1 MKPKNLLPLGA
12 ILCALFTND
21 AAFAQG
27 TAFTYQGRLNSGGAP
42 ANGSY
47 DLRFIVYDNS
57 AGGSQQGPIITNA
70 ATAVSNGLFTV
81 TLDFGNVF
89 PGAARFMEIA
99 VRTNGNGAFTT
110 LSPRQP
116 LTPAPYAITAGS
128 VVTGGLSAG
137 AYGNAVTFNN
147 SANQFTGTFTGNGAN
162 LTNVNAATLGGQ
174 ASANFWQL
182 GGNTVSG
189 GQFFGSVNNQPVE
202 IRANNLRAMQ
212 LAYASNAVSG
222 YSPNVIGGNSA
233 NNVATGVVGATI
245 AGGGGFLG
253 FSGSNFVTA
262 DFGTVVGGSGNSAK
276 GTYAIAGGNFSTATG
291 QYSTAMGNN
300 SSASGIGST
309 AMGFS
314 VANGLYS
321 TAMGLSD
328 ATADY
333 STAMG
338 HLSIASGY
346 ASTAMGAS
354 TASGTNSTAF
364 GNSQA
369 TNSYATAMGNAI
381 AGGQYSTAMGGS
393 IASGNASTAMG
404 VSSAS
409 GADSTAMGASIASG
423 YASTAMGYSSASG
436 DYSFAAG
443 ELAQAANPGAFVFAD
458 FQPVTF
464 ASTAPNQ
471 FLIRAAGGVGIGT
484 PSPQSALHIA
494 DPSGITIGQNFSSGG
509 YTALQINLSAVN
521 NGYAVLQ
528 AIQSSGSSYGNL
540 ILNQYGANVGIATGA
555 NTPGHLLVVGS
566 SGSPAYCDGT
576 TWVNGSDRNSK
587 ENFTALDAKKVL
599 AKVVTLPLTEWNY
612 KTDPAD
618 RRHIGP
624 MAQDFHDAFSLNGD
638 DDKHIATVDEGGVAL
653 AAIQGLNQKLE
664 EARAENAELKARLDK
679 LEQLLNSKLNGGER

>member
-1 MKPKNLLPLGA
+1 
-12 ILCALFTND
+12 
-21 AAFAQG
+21 
-27 TAFTYQGRLNSGGAP
+27 
-42 ANGSY
+42 
-47 DLRFIVYDNS
+47 
-57 AGGSQQGPIITNA
+57 
-70 ATAVSNGLFTV
+70 
-81 TLDFGNVF
+81 
-89 PGAARFMEIA
+89 MEIA

-162 LTNVNAATLGGQ
+162 ITNVNAGTLGGLT
-174 ASANFWQL
+174 SANFWRL

-202 IRANNLRAMQ
+202 IRANNLRVMQ
-212 LAYASNAVSG
+212 FAYASNAVSG
-222 YSPNVIGGNSA
+222 YSPNVIGGSSA
-233 NNVATGVVGATI
+233 NNVAAGVVGATI
-245 AGGGGFLG
+245 AGGGGLG
-253 FSGSNFVTA
+253 SSGSNVVTA

-276 GTYAIAGGNFSTATG
+276 GKYATAGGNVSAANG
-291 QYSTAMGNN
+291 YASTAMGNN
-300 SSASGIGST
+300 SSARGTGST

-314 VANGLYS
+314 VANGSYA
-321 TAMGLSD
+321 TAIGLSD

-338 HLSIASGY
+338 NLSLASGY

-369 TNSYATAMGNAI
+369 TNSYATAMGGAT
-381 AGGQYSTAMGGS
+381 AGGQYSTAMGSSVAYGYDS
-393 IASGNASTAMG
+393 AAFGASEATNWNSTAMG
-404 VSSAS
+404 QSFAYGVGSTAMGSSTAS
-409 GADSTAMGASIASG
+409 ANLSTAMGNSEADGYESTAMGAS
-423 YASTAMGYSSASG
+423 TAGG

-443 ELAQAANPGAFVFAD
+443 YSAYAADPGTFVWAD
-458 FQPVTF
+458 STGFGF
-464 ASTAPNQ
+464 HSTAPNQ
-471 FLIRAAGGVGIGT
+471 FLIRAQGGVGIGT
-484 PSPQSALHIA
+484 IAPQSALHIA
-494 DPSGITIGQNFSSGG
+494 DASGITIGENFSSGG
-509 YTALQINLSAVN
+509 YTALQINLSATN

-528 AIQSSGSSYGNL
+528 AIRSAGSSYGNL

-624 MAQDFHDAFSLNGD
+624 MAQDFHAAFSLNGE

-653 AAIQGLNQKLE
+653 AAIQGLNQKLSE
-664 EARAENAELKARLDK
+664 KDAEIAELKARLEK
-679 LEQLLNSKLNGGER
+679 IEQFISSSGEIKPNGASQLR